1 MRIQVSV
8 ESVDVKITDDEGNT
22 LLHVKSKGYTLD
34 ANPDGL
40 VAAITEIGEAVE
52 RTLQ

>member
-8 ESVDVKITDDEGNT
+8 ENVHVRITDEADNI
-22 LLHVKSKGYTLD
+22 LLEVKSKGYTLD

-40 VAAITEIGEAVE
+40 IAAITEIGEAVK